1 MKIDINRHT
10 IKRFLRKFLKVLK
23 GILLVILG
31 SAYGSYGAYLWF
43 YETHNIIMRVY
54 LVVGIVSILT
64 AAKYID
70 EKTDKKIDYFFNRK
84 EEQ

>member
-1 MKIDINRHT
+1 MKTYNKRHV

-43 YETHNIIMRVY
+43 YKAHNIIMRVY
-54 LVVGIVSILT
+54 LVVGTLSMLT
-64 AAKYID
+64 AVKYID
-70 EKTDKKIDYFFNRK
+70 EETDKKIDYFFNRK